1 MSELAAL
8 PSRTMWQPARLSKR
22 SLAGPPVLYNRSVA
36 RATKPRFVDT
46 GNPALAID
54 CPHCGL
60 LTPRFLQ
67 YCKNCGF
74 SLWPSGP
81 MASAAFQT
89 WRDADPA
96 RRHARRYDLEIPAA
110 GGPEVVDYEARAH
123 RLGIHLFPSSSYP
136 FIICL
141 GMFLLALAAI
151 PFGAPVRWG
160 LGIVGMIIF
169 LIGVFGW
176 VVLED
181 VRMYPAGGAP
191 SSAEHVGVE
200 ASHPEDEE
208 RH

>member
-1 MSELAAL
+1 MCG
-8 PSRTMWQPARLSKR
+8 RPASP
-22 SLAGPPVLYNRSVA
+22 APVYNRSVA

-67 YCKNCGF
+67 YCRNCGF

-81 MASAAFQT
+81 FASAAFQT
-89 WRDADPA
+89 WRDAEPA
-96 RRHARRYDLEIPAA
+96 RRHARRYDLELPQPT
-110 GGPEVVDYEARAH
+110 GPEVIDYEARAH
-123 RLGIHLFPSSSYP
+123 RLGIHLFPASSYP

-151 PFGAPVRWG
+151 PFGAPVRWT
-160 LGIVGMIIF
+160 LGIVGMVTF

-181 VRMYPAGGAP
+181 VKMYPAEDVA
-191 SSAEHVGVE
+191 SSREPTAGHTASSTEH
-200 ASHPEDEE
+200 EE

>member
-1 MSELAAL
+1 M
-8 PSRTMWQPARLSKR
+8 
-22 SLAGPPVLYNRSVA
+22 A

-67 YCKNCGF
+67 YCRNCGF
-74 SLWPSGP
+74 SLWPSSP
-81 MASAAFQT
+81 FASAAFQA

-96 RRHARRYDLEIPAA
+96 RRAARRYDLELPSST
-110 GGPEVVDYEARAH
+110 GPEVIDYEARAH
-123 RLGIHLFPSSSYP
+123 HLGIHLFPASSYP
-136 FIICL
+136 FVICL

-151 PFGAPVRWG
+151 PFGAPVRWT
-160 LGIVGMIIF
+160 LGVVGMITF

-181 VRMYPAGGAP
+181 VKMYPAQDLPVTREPA
-191 SSAEHVGVE
+191 
-200 ASHPEDEE
+200 EE
-208 RH
+208 RPDSTEHGERH

>member
-1 MSELAAL
+1 
-8 PSRTMWQPARLSKR
+8 
-22 SLAGPPVLYNRSVA
+22 VA
-36 RATKPRFVDT
+36 SATKPRFVDT

-54 CPHCGL
+54 CPNCGL
-60 LTPRFLQ
+60 LTPRFLE

-81 MASAAFQT
+81 FASAAFQT

-96 RRHARRYDLEIPAA
+96 RRHARRYDLELPVRED
-110 GGPEVVDYEARAH
+110 PLVVDYEARAH
-123 RLGIHLFPSSSYP
+123 RLGIHLFPPSSYP

-151 PFGAPVRWG
+151 PFDTPVRVVVG
-160 LGIVGMIIF
+160 VVGMVTF

-181 VRMYPAGGAP
+181 VRMYPAADVA
-191 SSAEHVGVE
+191 SSPEPTAAGHSSPHDDHGTEE
-200 ASHPEDEE
+200 SH
-208 RH
+208 

>member
-1 MSELAAL
+1 MAS
-8 PSRTMWQPARLSKR
+8 
-22 SLAGPPVLYNRSVA
+22 
-36 RATKPRFVDT
+36 ATKPRFVDT

-54 CPHCGL
+54 CPRCGL

-67 YCKNCGF
+67 YCKNDGF

-81 MASAAFQT
+81 MASAAFQA

-96 RRHARRYDLEIPAA
+96 RRNARRYDLELPVSR
-110 GGPEVVDYEARAH
+110 GPEVVDYEARAH

-151 PFGAPVRWG
+151 PFGAAVRWT
-160 LGIVGMIIF
+160 LGIVGMVIF
-169 LIGVFGW
+169 LVGVFGW

-181 VRMYPAGGAP
+181 VRMYPAEDAAAGREHGG
-191 SSAEHVGVE
+191 GE
-200 ASHPEDEE
+200 ASTPEHEE